1 VAQVLTEE
9 EKAKARHHMGYLEV
23 QSAYTFAL
31 GIPLN
36 TQTQFMIEG
45 ALNNLLPS
53 AYPKFRELLCR
64 MDAMENQ
71 VYCGAELADI
81 ESIDTIK
88 VNRMRLKEIAQMY
101 LLAQGALGNM
111 LGCTPNAWDQREWLS
126 RAYGPGLNIP
136 VG

>member
-9 EKAKARHHMGYLEV
+9 EKAKARHHLGYLQV

-45 ALNNLLPS
+45 SFNNLLPS
-53 AYPKFRELLCR
+53 GYPKFRELLCR
-64 MDAMENQ
+64 LDRMEEQ

-88 VNRMRLKEIAQMY
+88 INRQRIREIMQMY
-101 LLAQGALGNM
+101 CLARSGLANLLG
-111 LGCTPNAWDQREWLS
+111 TVPNPWDQREIVMN
-126 RAYGPGLNIP
+126 ANGAGLNIP
-136 VG
+136 VV